1 MGRKQRSLKPR
12 SRESVNRQLDGDKD
26 SGRLLVP
33 RGDYSI
39 NPNLVNVRM
48 DKLGCYRKGKTVFRI
63 WNMLDPEDPTG
74 NLLNGRLSS
83 LGTAGLGGMSISEPA
98 ICCQYVGMTQNHG
111 LDKGTTANP
120 CSYIIARSKS
130 CSYEGVPFWELPYPK
145 LYLTAKRALDTG
157 KFGDGRAW
165 DPAWNSLL
173 MAKMPALS
181 SFKQRYFVVCSLYE
195 NGPNLDLNRELVE
208 YTKGNQ
214 EVSNEFPR
222 DGVPLGERED
232 DPLIVLM
239 LTVSAGK
246 KLLHMCNIEKQDYD
260 GDESLDPSI
269 MFEYGDPCGKYNAK
283 TGTVDGGVFFTVY
296 NPQVVNIDS
305 ATSHDSSNTAKSM
318 GGFVEYECSVSRKY
332 KGPSG
337 TLSPSLNADQ
347 VEQIFNKN
355 LFLWKDSEED
365 PANSYLLHEPSI
377 EERCVYLAKA
387 FKPVPKLL
395 EFCWMSRPEYLEFD
409 EVQSLLR
416 NRVVV
421 NKPLALNDEDD
432 EDEIEEATA
441 KVTVKSKA
449 KAKTKATSKAS
460 KKTTN
465 DLLSELEDEDEFED
479 EDEDSE
485 DFDSFDDEDEDED
498 EADELESEV
507 EEELEKLS
515 DDDEDEDDEYEDEDE
530 DDEDDDDED
539 DDDEDDDEIQS
550 QLEESLSKAKAVAR
564 SRKRSSNKPRD

>member
-98 ICCQYVGMTQNHG
+98 ICCQYVGITQNHG

-120 CSYIIARSKS
+120 CSYVIARSKS
-130 CSYEGVPFWELPYPK
+130 CSYEGVSFWDLPYPK

-165 DPAWNSLL
+165 DPAWNILL
-173 MAKMPALS
+173 RAKQPALS
-181 SFKQRYFVVCSLYE
+181 PFKQRYFAVCSLYE
-195 NGPNLDLNRELVE
+195 NGPNLDLNRELIE

-214 EVSNEFPR
+214 EISNEFPR
-222 DGVPLGERED
+222 DGVPLGEKED
-232 DPLIVLM
+232 DPLVVLM

-246 KLLHMCNIEKQDYD
+246 KLLHMCNIEKQDYA

-296 NPQVVNIDS
+296 NPQVVNIKS
-305 ATSHDSSNTAKSM
+305 ATSHDSGNAAKPI
-318 GGFVEYECSVSRKY
+318 GGFVEYECSVSHKY

-395 EFCWMSRPEYLEFD
+395 EFCWMSCPEYLQFD
-409 EVQSLLR
+409 EVAGILR

-421 NKPLALNDEDD
+421 AKPEAPESEDFEEVEEEVAKPKAKLQRKAAKRSTSELLSEVEDENQPSLSQEDD
-432 EDEIEEATA
+432 EEWE
-441 KVTVKSKA
+441 
-449 KAKTKATSKAS
+449 
-460 KKTTN
+460 
-465 DLLSELEDEDEFED
+465 

-485 DFDSFDDEDEDED
+485 DFDSFDDEDEED
-498 EADELESEV
+498 ENLEDEIEKELED
-507 EEELEKLS
+507 L
-515 DDDEDEDDEYEDEDE
+515 DEDEDDDELEDLEEDEDG
-530 DDEDDDDED
+530 DEDDDD
-539 DDDEDDDEIQS
+539 DEIKS

-564 SRKRSSNKPRD
+564 SKKRSSRKPRG